1 MITIFNRRELLITMN
16 LARLSSI
23 RDILDTNDIPYITKT
38 TNLQSAS
45 FMGSSRSR
53 NGLFGIDQRFSYEY
67 KIFVNKDDY
76 NKAIQLVR

>member
-1 MITIFNRRELLITMN
+1 MN
-16 LARLSSI
+16 LARLSSV

-53 NGLFGIDQRFSYEY
+53 NGSFGIDQRFSYEY
-67 KIFVNKDDY
+67 KIYVNKEDY

>member
-53 NGLFGIDQRFSYEY
+53 NGSFGIDQRFSYEY
-67 KIFVNKDDY
+67 KIYVNKEDY

>member
-53 NGLFGIDQRFSYEY
+53 NGSFGIDQRFSYEY

>member
-16 LARLSSI
+16 LARLSSV

-45 FMGSSRSR
+45 FIGASRSR
-53 NGLFGIDQRFSYEY
+53 NGSFGIDQRFSYEY

>member
-16 LARLSSI
+16 LARLSSV